1 MKIITLIILFVYAHL
16 VSSCGSPSS
25 DSEIQTVNSDQEIS
39 SLPKKQISPGEKQ
52 ATSTPRITLNN
63 IIAAPSIFAFDTKN
77 MRIVWS
83 DSLEDDASIV
93 SIFGAPEIKKTS
105 SFARGHVSF
114 VYNGSPVL
122 IIGGIPDEQTSP
134 ETIAGSDFSIYNILQ
149 LKDAPLF
156 MPASITVRNLD
167 TRGGSVR
174 VNPTACYKDLEHW
187 YRDVIWGDS
196 EMRISD
202 DINFKL
208 GKRHPISLTWNLG
221 TDESVKITQSD
232 NFYFLSWSKM
242 QIEIQSSQPINIKQ
256 EKRSNENRSEFSG
269 DTFTALEIEV
279 VDIVPTVRIVTRI
292 KPKR

>member
-1 MKIITLIILFVYAHL
+1 MFVYAHL

-39 SLPKKQISPGEKQ
+39 SLPVKQIRPSEKQ
-52 ATSTPRITLNN
+52 ATPTTRSILDN

-93 SIFGAPEIKKTS
+93 SIFGAPENNPI

-134 ETIAGSDFSIYNILQ
+134 ETIAGNDFSIYNILQ
-149 LKDAPLF
+149 LKDTPLL
-156 MPASITVRNLD
+156 MPASITVNNLD

-221 TDESVKITQSD
+221 TDEIVKITQSD

-242 QIEIQSSQPINIKQ
+242 QIEIQSSQPINIRQ
-256 EKRSNENRSEFSG
+256 EKRSNENKSEFSG

>member
-1 MKIITLIILFVYAHL
+1 MFVYAQL

-39 SLPKKQISPGEKQ
+39 SLPEKQISPGEKQ
-52 ATSTPRITLNN
+52 ATPTTRSILDN

-93 SIFGAPEIKKTS
+93 TIFGAPEINNTS

-122 IIGGIPDEQTSP
+122 IIGGIPDELTSP

-149 LKDAPLF
+149 LKDTPLH
-156 MPASITVRNLD
+156 MPASITVNNLD

-174 VNPTACYKDLEHW
+174 VNPTACYNDLEHW

-269 DTFTALEIEV
+269 ATFTALGIEV